1 MRHTLKLAI
10 VTCTTNADRARLCT
24 DSWRETARG
33 EVPVYTLRN
42 GGDQP
47 YLGSVPAFRRAV
59 NACLQDHPEAE
70 VIACFHDDLE
80 ILESGWD
87 ERVLRAFEKT
97 PAMGLA
103 GFGGALDLGHDQIYH
118 LPYDPMQLARAGFRS
133 NLVDAEAH
141 GVRSVLAER
150 VSCLDGFSQI
160 GRRAFWEGAIRRGSL
175 IQPALDDASRP
186 WTYLEDLGLVHHAY
200 DSHLGVLAK
209 RNGWETWYLPVRCR
223 HYGGQTAVGDP
234 GYQTWAQS
242 QVADGDRG
250 FWKEAHRLLYDDGR
264 DVLPLRA

>member
-1 MRHTLKLAI
+1 MRHALKLAI

-24 DSWRETARG
+24 DSWHETARG
-33 EVPVYTLRN
+33 QVPIYTLKN

-59 NACLQDHPEAE
+59 DACLLDHPEAD

-141 GVRSVLAER
+141 GVRSVLAEK

-160 GRRAFWEGAIRRGSL
+160 GRRSFWEGWHRTTG
-175 IQPALDDASRP
+175 QQVGRP
-186 WTYLEDLGLVHHAY
+186 WTTLEQLGIVHHLY
-200 DSHLGVLAK
+200 DSLLGCLAK
-209 RNGWETWYLPVRCR
+209 RAGWETWYLPVRCR

-234 GYQTWAQS
+234 GYQKWAET
-242 QVADGDRG
+242 QVVGGDQG
-250 FWKEAHRLLYDDGR
+250 FWKEAHRIGYDAFR